1 MQENSKSSVIEDSA
15 KVDLTIPYVIKPQ
28 EKKPDINSGASAG
41 ASDDDVQA
49 RYEALVKSG
58 ATAISS
64 DMLFGEEAKATQAQ
78 GGQGRWSTPASLS
91 ALGEKL

>member
-41 ASDDDVQA
+41 ASDDDV
-49 RYEALVKSG
+49 
-58 ATAISS
+58 
-64 DMLFGEEAKATQAQ
+64 
-78 GGQGRWSTPASLS
+78 
-91 ALGEKL
+91 